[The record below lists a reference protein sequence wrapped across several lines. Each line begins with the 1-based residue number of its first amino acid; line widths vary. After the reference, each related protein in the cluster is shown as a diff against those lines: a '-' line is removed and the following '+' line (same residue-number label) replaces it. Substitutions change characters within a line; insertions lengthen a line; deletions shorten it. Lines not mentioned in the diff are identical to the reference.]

1 VACVVVVL
9 AGALAVCG
17 CGRRED
23 TAAVRQDRQV
33 APELQADEPAPPPVP
48 SAVVAQAA
56 RPAASGPLVFDAVAI
71 GPRGAP
77 LEGAPPAP
85 IYHLA
90 RVSLRT
96 LIETAYA
103 VTEARMRGG
112 PAWIGVG
119 DWQISA
125 TSSRRSLSYAD
136 FRTMLRHALEDRFQL
151 KAVRAAISTPTVV
164 LSLEQP
170 EHPPGLRRAPKR
182 VDCTPFLNDHRLFAL
197 RFPQMPDHTPLCGA
211 GRMADTSAL
220 PSYHFRSAPLN
231 LFAHELEIMLRQV
244 VIAPSD
250 DGLFDIDF
258 ECPVG
263 YIFNDPS
270 PDVDA
275 FFTALHEQLGIDA
288 RIRTAPVDVLTIQ
301 SASRPK

>member
-48 SAVVAQAA
+48 SAVVALAA

-71 GPRGAP
+71 GPRGA
-77 LEGAPPAP
+77 LLKGAPSAP
-85 IYHLA
+85 TY
-90 RVSLRT
+90 RCECSLRT
-96 LIETAYA
+96 VIGTAYD
-103 VTEARMRGG
+103 VTPARMRGG
-112 PAWIGVG
+112 PAWMDDP
-119 DWQISA
+119 DWQVLA
-125 TSSRRSLSYAD
+125 ASSRPSLSGAD

-151 KAVRAAISTPTVV
+151 KAVKAARPTPTIV
-164 LSLEQP
+164 LTLEQP

-182 VDCTPFLNDHRLFAL
+182 LDCTPFLKDLPFPR
-197 RFPQMPDHTPLCGA
+197 RFPVMPDHTPLCGPVNVA
-211 GRMADTSAL
+211 HMFTR
-220 PSYHFRSAPLN
+220 PSYRFRSAPLSS
-231 LFAHELEIMLRQV
+231 LAHQLEIILRHV
-244 VIAPSD
+244 VIAPPD

-258 ECPVG
+258 ESPVG
-263 YIFNDPS
+263 SVFSDSS

-275 FFTALHEQLGIDA
+275 YLAALHEQLGIDT
-288 RIRTAPVDVLTIQ
+288 RMRTARVDVLTIQ